1 MTRYTPL
8 YGLPALEPST
18 PVRNIADVDWQ
29 NAQRIEQILANEGR
43 PPLASEL
50 VDLIK
55 RLNALETAPKG
66 RAQQGGVVTA
76 TGNVAAQSYGPNFDV
91 KFTAGLFTKPPL
103 FFCSAG
109 HSRITA
115 AFNMASLTK
124 DGVQINTGNW
134 SPAVA
139 SNVSVSWFAVAA
151 D

>member
-1 MTRYTPL
+1 MPRTTPL
-8 YGLPALEPST
+8 YQLPALAPT
-18 PVRNIADVDWQ
+18 DKARDIAEIDWA

-66 RAQQGGVVTA
+66 RAQQGGIVTA

>member
-1 MTRYTPL
+1 MPRTTPL
-8 YGLPALEPST
+8 YGLPALSPDD
-18 PVRNIADVDWQ
+18 RARDIADIDWQ

-55 RLNALETAPKG
+55 RLSALENAPKG
-66 RAQQGGVVTA
+66 RAQQGGIVST

-91 KFTAGLFTKPPL
+91 KFTPGLFSKPPL

-115 AFNMASLTK
+115 AFNIASLTK
-124 DGVQINTGNW
+124 DGVTINTGNW

-139 SNVSVSWFAVAA
+139 SNIAVSWFAVAA